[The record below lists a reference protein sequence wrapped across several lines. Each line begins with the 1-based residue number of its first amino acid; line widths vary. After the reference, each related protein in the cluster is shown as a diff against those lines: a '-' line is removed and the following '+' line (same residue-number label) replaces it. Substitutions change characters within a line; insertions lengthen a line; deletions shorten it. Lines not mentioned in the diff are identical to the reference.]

1 MPLDDSW
8 DKCKLLSCSEC
19 KTTEGCGF
27 CRASYGKWDYSEC
40 QAIDS
45 SGERVC
51 VCVCAYIL
59 YHMMCINFFCFCL
72 FLTLIAIG
80 KCQKSFALLEDS
92 LLGADEPC
100 PACQELEC
108 DACIKST
115 SCSWCRLPVAS
126 TGLAVFG
133 CESGLTCKASFA
145 GFGVKP
151 LTNVTA
157 CNVSYND
164 LNLDALKDV
173 LQKVRFVFSVFFSL
187 VFRFSLTFVYR

>member
-1 MPLDDSW
+1 MIRGTSVN
-8 DKCKLLSCSEC
+8 C
-19 KTTEGCGF
+19 
-27 CRASYGKWDYSEC
+27 CRAASAKRPKVVAFVARRTANGITQSAKQLIRLVSV
-40 QAIDS
+40 S
-45 SGERVC
+45 VC
-51 VCVCAYIL
+51 VCSYIL
-59 YHMMCINFFCFCL
+59 YHMMCINYCL
-72 FLTLIAIG
+72 LLTLIAIG